1 MSTLHDPDPEFERR
15 VSALLL
21 DVLIRAGLVLALAML
36 CFQVFSPF
44 LSLMTWALILAVTLY
59 PLHQS
64 VAAKIGGRQG
74 LAATLLVLLGIVV
87 AVVPTAALMNS
98 LGDSVHRLINDVQNN
113 TLQVPP
119 PREGVAEWPLVGER
133 VHAFWT
139 KAHTDLPALVQSM
152 QPKIGNLAAA
162 ALGFVAGIGG
172 GLLQFLASL
181 AVAGIMMAFGEGG
194 ARAIRS
200 IFERVADGKRG
211 AEFVD
216 LSTATIR
223 AVAKGVLGVAFLQ
236 AIIVGICLL
245 IAGIPWAGVL
255 AVIVLVLGIA
265 QVPALIVTLPAIGY
279 IWSSGNYG
287 TGAAILYTVL
297 LVVSGMAD
305 NVLKPLM
312 LGRGVDAPMPV
323 ILLGALGGMA
333 AAGILGMFVGATLL
347 ALGYQIFMGWVATNP
362 EAPRSIRK
370 AESPRPTESMPAVP
384 PMIFCLHRR
393 QEVQESVSVREKPT
407 PNLLVSCE
415 DRRLGSRLLADSR
428 QLTAATVVSIVLP
441 HVVIIGGG
449 FGGLYAARALRRAPV
464 RVTVLD
470 RRNHHVFQPLLY
482 QVAMAALSPA
492 TSRRRSGGFS
502 GASGTSRSCSP
513 RSRAI
518 DAATPSCSCSP
529 TARCRY
535 DYLIVAS
542 GATHAYFGHDE
553 WRPIGAGTED
563 ARGRAGDPAPRA
575 AGVRAGR
582 AGARSEPPR
591 SGC

>member
-1 MSTLHDPDPEFERR
+1 MSTLHDPDPEFEGR

-21 DVLIRAGLVLALAML
+21 DVFIRAGLVLALAMI

-87 AVVPTAALMNS
+87 VVVPTAALMNS
-98 LGDSVHRLINDVQNN
+98 LGDSVHRLINDVRNN

-119 PREGVAEWPLVGER
+119 PREGVAEWPLVGEW
-133 VHAFWT
+133 VHGLWM

-152 QPKIGNLAAA
+152 QPKIGNLATA

-172 GLLQFLASL
+172 GLLLFLASL
-181 AVAGIMMAFGEGG
+181 VVAGIMMAFGEGG
-194 ARAIRS
+194 ERAIRS
-200 IFERVADGKRG
+200 IFERIVVGKRG

-255 AVIVLVLGIA
+255 TVIVLVLAIA
-265 QVPALIVTLPAIGY
+265 QVPALIATLPAIAY
-279 IWSSGNYG
+279 LWSSGNYG

-297 LVVSGMAD
+297 LVVSGMVD

-347 ALGYQIFMGWVATNP
+347 ALGYQIFIGWVATNP
-362 EAPRSIRK
+362 EAPRVHPQGGVSQ
-370 AESPRPTESMPAVP
+370 AE
-384 PMIFCLHRR
+384 
-393 QEVQESVSVREKPT
+393 
-407 PNLLVSCE
+407 
-415 DRRLGSRLLADSR
+415 
-428 QLTAATVVSIVLP
+428 
-441 HVVIIGGG
+441 
-449 FGGLYAARALRRAPV
+449 
-464 RVTVLD
+464 
-470 RRNHHVFQPLLY
+470 
-482 QVAMAALSPA
+482 
-492 TSRRRSGGFS
+492 
-502 GASGTSRSCSP
+502 
-513 RSRAI
+513 
-518 DAATPSCSCSP
+518 
-529 TARCRY
+529 
-535 DYLIVAS
+535 
-542 GATHAYFGHDE
+542 
-553 WRPIGAGTED
+553 
-563 ARGRAGDPAPRA
+563 
-575 AGVRAGR
+575 
-582 AGARSEPPR
+582 
-591 SGC
+591 

>member
-1 MSTLHDPDPEFERR
+1 MSTLHDLDPEFEGR

-21 DVLIRAGLVLALAML
+21 DVLIRAGLVLGLAMI

-64 VAAKIGGRQG
+64 VAATIGGRQG

-87 AVVPTAALMNS
+87 VVVPTAALMNS
-98 LGDSVHRLINDVQNN
+98 LGDSVHRLINDVRNN

-133 VHAFWT
+133 VHAIWM

-152 QPKIGNLAAA
+152 QPKIGNLATA

-181 AVAGIMMAFGEGG
+181 VVAGIMMAFGEEGE
-194 ARAIRS
+194 RAIRS
-200 IFERVADGKRG
+200 IFERFVAGKRG

-236 AIIVGICLL
+236 AIIVGVCLL

-255 AVIVLVLGIA
+255 TVIVLVLGIA
-265 QVPALIVTLPAIGY
+265 QVPALIATLPAIAY
-279 IWSSGNYG
+279 LWSSGNYG

-297 LVVSGMAD
+297 LVVSGTAD

-362 EAPRSIRK
+362 EP
-370 AESPRPTESMPAVP
+370 VV
-384 PMIFCLHRR
+384 R
-393 QEVQESVSVREKPT
+393 QNQIANE
-407 PNLLVSCE
+407 
-415 DRRLGSRLLADSR
+415 
-428 QLTAATVVSIVLP
+428 
-441 HVVIIGGG
+441 
-449 FGGLYAARALRRAPV
+449 AR
-464 RVTVLD
+464 
-470 RRNHHVFQPLLY
+470 
-482 QVAMAALSPA
+482 
-492 TSRRRSGGFS
+492 
-502 GASGTSRSCSP
+502 
-513 RSRAI
+513 
-518 DAATPSCSCSP
+518 
-529 TARCRY
+529 
-535 DYLIVAS
+535 
-542 GATHAYFGHDE
+542 
-553 WRPIGAGTED
+553 
-563 ARGRAGDPAPRA
+563 
-575 AGVRAGR
+575 
-582 AGARSEPPR
+582 
-591 SGC
+591 